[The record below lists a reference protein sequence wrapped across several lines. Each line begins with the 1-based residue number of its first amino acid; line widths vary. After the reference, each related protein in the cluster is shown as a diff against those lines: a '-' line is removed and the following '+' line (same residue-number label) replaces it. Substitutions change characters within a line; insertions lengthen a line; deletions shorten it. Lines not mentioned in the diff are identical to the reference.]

1 MPIRPIDIISIPNRS
16 QEASLTHH
24 ESIQRAQQA
33 HSQLNDI
40 FNKGIKHNSEQ
51 TVKTTK
57 SENTEYRYD
66 AKEKGNNSYQG
77 NQNQSKKK
85 NAKQEDTKPKNNK
98 GSKFDIMI

>member
-16 QEASLTHH
+16 QEASLVHH

-33 HSQLNDI
+33 HSQLNEK
-40 FNKGIKHNSEQ
+40 FNKDVKHNSEQ
-51 TVKTTK
+51 TVKTAK

-77 NQNQSKKK
+77 KQNQGKKRT
-85 NAKQEDTKPKNNK
+85 AKQEDTKPKSSN
-98 GSKFDIMI
+98 GSKFDITI